1 MVSKYQK
8 AIEERRAASENV
20 SRDDTPLSVSR
31 DDTSRPAARD
41 KDPRSR
47 AAARAAELRQHLGDL
62 DEGTDEFYVPASLVP
77 DGWAYEWKRH
87 KVWNEED
94 PAYITHLAREG
105 WEAVPLDRDKD
116 HMAMMPKGWSS
127 NIIERKGMVLMER
140 PTEISEEIRS
150 IELRR
155 AREQVR
161 VKEAQL
167 AGTPE
172 GTLSRNDP
180 RVAPKIKKSFD
191 MPIPE
196 DL

>member
-1 MVSKYQK
+1 
-8 AIEERRAASENV
+8 
-20 SRDDTPLSVSR
+20 
-31 DDTSRPAARD
+31 
-41 KDPRSR
+41 
-47 AAARAAELRQHLGDL
+47 
-62 DEGTDEFYVPASLVP
+62 
-77 DGWAYEWKRH
+77 
-87 KVWNEED
+87 
-94 PAYITHLAREG
+94 
-105 WEAVPLDRDKD
+105 
-116 HMAMMPKGWSS
+116 MMPKGWSS

-155 AREQVR
+155 ARQQVR

-172 GTLSRNDP
+172 GTLSRDDP